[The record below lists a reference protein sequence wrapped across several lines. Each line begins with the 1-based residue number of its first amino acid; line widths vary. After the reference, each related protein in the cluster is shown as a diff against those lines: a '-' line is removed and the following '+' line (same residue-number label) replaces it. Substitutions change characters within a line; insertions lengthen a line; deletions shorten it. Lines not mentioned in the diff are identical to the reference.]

1 MLRGLASLLFQSSC
15 PLCQRWTSDYICQY
29 CQRQI
34 EVCKLKNG
42 CQLWRGDLPVFVWG
56 SYKEQLKQTIAALKY
71 NNNPQLGE
79 LMGYWL
85 GKAWLDSPLHTKEK
99 KITAVPI
106 PIHRKKLQHRG
117 FNQAELIARGFCQI
131 TGYSLQ
137 PKGLARVRETQ
148 AMFGLTNKQRKQNLE
163 SAFAVGKDFQRSLPR
178 SPVLLIDDI
187 YTTGATAAEA
197 TKILRSRKIQVLGI
211 AVLSAAPGS
220 LAQKNS
226 SKHQR
231 TGILKSI
238 N

>member
-1 MLRGLASLLFQSSC
+1 MLQGLASLLFQSSC
-15 PLCQRWTSDYICQY
+15 PLCQRWTSNCICQY

-34 EVCKLKNG
+34 EVCKLKNS

-56 SYKEQLKQTIAALKY
+56 CYKEQLKQTIAALKY
-71 NNNPQLGE
+71 KNNPQLGE

-85 GKAWLDSPLHTKEK
+85 GKAWLDSPLHTKVK
-99 KITAVPI
+99 KIRVVPI
-106 PIHRKKLQHRG
+106 PIHQKKLNHRG

-137 PKGLARVRETQ
+137 PRGLERVRETQ
-148 AMFGLTNKQRKQNLE
+148 AMFGLTHEQRKQNLE
-163 SAFAVGKDFQRSLPR
+163 LAFAVGKDFQCSRSR
-178 SPVLLIDDI
+178 APVLLIDDI
-187 YTTGATAAEA
+187 YTTGTTAAEA
-197 TKILRSRKIQVLGI
+197 AKILRSRGITVLGI

-226 SKHQR
+226 IKIHR